1 MEVEEALVEEELS
14 DDNVVS
20 NGQLYPSKRK
30 KHIFV
35 VQKSRRYP
43 LVLLKVT
50 LTQIEPHKK

>member
-1 MEVEEALVEEELS
+1 VEEELS
-14 DDNVVS
+14 DDNAVS

-43 LVLLKVT
+43 GIA
-50 LTQIEPHKK
+50 QGHIDAN